1 MTHADGSAVRVLLV
15 DDEPAL
21 CDILA
26 MALRHE
32 GWDVTT
38 ALTGREALRAAK
50 ISVPDVI
57 VLDVMLP
64 DLDGTDVLIRMRES
78 GIAAPVLFLTA
89 KDALADR
96 LVGLNAGGDDYVTK
110 PFDLDELIARLQ
122 GLVRR
127 TVRVGAE
134 STGPMVVVGDLT
146 LDEESREVT
155 RAGVYI
161 ELSPTEFELLR
172 YLMHNPRRVH
182 PKLHLLEQVWAY
194 DYGGKSTIV
203 DLYISYLRRKI
214 DVLGA
219 PMIHTVR
226 GIGYL
231 LKPAAPA
238 E

>member
-110 PFDLDELIARLQ
+110 PFELDELIARLQ

-134 STGPMVVVGDLT
+134 SAGPIIAVGDLT

-182 PKLHLLEQVWAY
+182 GKLHLLEQVWAY

>member
-26 MALRHE
+26 TALRHE

-38 ALTGREALRAAK
+38 ASTGREALRAARVA
-50 ISVPDVI
+50 VPDVI

-64 DLDGTDVLIRMRES
+64 DLDGTDVLMRMRES

-89 KDALADR
+89 KDALEDR

-127 TVRVGAE
+127 TVRVGRE
-134 STGPMVVVGDLT
+134 SPGPMVVVGDLT

-194 DYGGKSTIV
+194 DYGGKPTIV